1 MVDSDLVT
9 DREHLTTQMY
19 ADDEPLEVRIR
30 THELYTRPEMDFA
43 AWVLDHVPWRGDET
57 VLDIGC
63 GSGLYFEPV
72 GVRLTRGGRMLCG
85 DLSLGMLRDAS
96 AKVAQG
102 PVSLFN
108 GDAMYLPVPSCSCDV
123 VLANH
128 MLAHVPQIEWA
139 VAEAHRVLRSG
150 GHLVATTNARDSMR
164 GFFDLIEAASLALGH
179 RVEIPDIPV
188 ITRFS
193 LENGRPF
200 IEPLFPSVEMHQ
212 FQAALVFPAIEPV
225 VAYINSMRHT
235 VSRLL
240 PDGLA
245 WEQVLREVG
254 QQVASVIH
262 QQGEYRV
269 PKTTGVFVAPKPAG
283 SQPAPFIPD

>member
-1 MVDSDLVT
+1 MADSDLAT

-43 AWVLDHVPWRGDET
+43 AWVLDRVSWRGDET

-72 GVRLTRGGRMLCG
+72 CDRLTQGGQMLCG
-85 DLSLGMLRDAS
+85 DLSFGMLRDAA
-96 AKVAQG
+96 AKVTPA

-108 GDAMYLPVPSCSCDV
+108 GNAMYLPVPSCSCDV

-128 MLAHVPQIEWA
+128 MLYHVPQIGWA
-139 VAEAHRVLRSG
+139 VAEAHRVLRPG
-150 GHLVATTNARDSMR
+150 GHLVAAINGSGSMQ
-164 GFFDLIEAASLALGH
+164 GFVDLIEAAAFALGY
-179 RVEIPDIPV
+179 RVELPDSPV
-188 ITRFS
+188 ITRFN

-200 IEPLFPSVEMHQ
+200 IESLFPNVEMHQ
-212 FQAALVFPAIEPV
+212 FQAALVFPAFEPV
-225 VAYINSMRHT
+225 VAYVNSMRHT
-235 VSRLL
+235 VGRLL

-245 WEQVLREVG
+245 WEQVLAEVA
-254 QQVASVIH
+254 QQVASAILR
-262 QQGEYRV
+262 QGEYRV
-269 PKTTGVFVAPKPAG
+269 PKTTGVFVAEKPAD
-283 SQPAPFIPD
+283 S